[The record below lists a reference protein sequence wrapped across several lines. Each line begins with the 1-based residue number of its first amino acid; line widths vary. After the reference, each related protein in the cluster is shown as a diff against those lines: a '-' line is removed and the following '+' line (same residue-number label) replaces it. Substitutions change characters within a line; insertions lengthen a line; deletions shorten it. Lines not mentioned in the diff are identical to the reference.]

1 MIKSLKIRLIPNKTQ
16 EKLLYKSSNISR
28 FVYNWAIN
36 MQQENYKNGG
46 KFISDND
53 LRKLITQLKKDELKF
68 LNEVSNNVAKQAV
81 KDCCGAFKKFF
92 EIQKR
97 GEKYTKETLIRC
109 KKQNRKPELKDLNGY
124 PKFKSKKKNKLS
136 FYNDNCK
143 LKFKENKVLIEKV
156 GWIKCNEQLTNQK
169 FYNPRISH
177 DGKYWYLS
185 VGIDIKISKEGLTGE
200 IIGIDLGIKDLA
212 IVSTNKVYKNI
223 NKAKNVKSLKKKLK
237 RLQKQ
242 VSRKYNMNKEG
253 IRYQK
258 TANIVK
264 LEKKIRLLYRKLSNI
279 RNNHLHQ
286 VTTEI
291 VKTKPSQIQIEDLN
305 IKGMMKNKHL
315 SKAIQE
321 QCLSTFVNYLTYKC
335 EFYGITLVKIPRFYP
350 SSKRCNHCGNIKSDL
365 KLSDRMYKCQCGYI
379 EDRDLN
385 ASYNI
390 RDWNN

>member
-1 MIKSLKIRLIPNKTQ
+1 MIKSIKIRLKPNKTQ
-16 EKLLYKSSNISR
+16 EVLLYKSANISR
-28 FVYNWAIN
+28 FIYNWTLNKQI
-36 MQQENYKNGG
+36 ENYKDGG
-46 KFISDND
+46 KFISDNE
-53 LRKLITQLKKDELKF
+53 LRKSITQLKKEELMF

-81 KDCCGAFKKFF
+81 KDCCGAYKNFFSKKSKF
-92 EIQKR
+92 
-97 GEKYTKETLIRC
+97 
-109 KKQNRKPELKDLNGY
+109 
-124 PKFKSKKKNKLS
+124 PKFKSKKKSKLS

-143 LKFKENKVLIEKV
+143 LKFKEDKVLIEKI
-156 GWIKCNEQLTNQK
+156 GWVKCSESLTNQK
-169 FYNPRISH
+169 FYNPRISF
-177 DGKYWYLS
+177 DNKYWHLS
-185 VGIDIKISKEGLTGE
+185 VGIDIENLNEELTGE

-212 IVSTNKVYKNI
+212 IISINKVYKNI
-223 NKAKNVKSLKKKLK
+223 NKSKNVKSLKKKLK

-242 VSRKYNMNKEG
+242 VSRKYNINKEG
-253 IRYQK
+253 NRYQK

-264 LEKKIRLLYRKLSNI
+264 LEKQIRLLYRKLSNI

-305 IKGMMKNKHL
+305 IKGIMKNRHL

-335 EFYGITLVKIPRFYP
+335 EFYRITLVKIPRFYP

-365 KLSDRMYKCQCGYI
+365 KLSDRVYRCQCGYI

>member
-1 MIKSLKIRLIPNKTQ
+1 MIKSIKIRLIPTKSQ

-28 FVYNWAIN
+28 FIYNWTLN
-36 MQQENYKNGG
+36 KQQENYKNGG

-53 LRKLITQLKKDELKF
+53 LRKEITQLKKYELVF

-81 KDCCGAFKKFF
+81 KDACDAYKKFF
-92 EIQKR
+92 KCLS
-97 GEKYTKETLIRC
+97 K
-109 KKQNRKPELKDLNGY
+109 Y
-124 PKFKSKKKNKLS
+124 PKFKSKKKSKLS

-143 LKFKENKVLIEKV
+143 LKFKENKVLIEKI
-156 GWIKCNEQLTNQK
+156 GWIKCNEPLLNQK
-169 FYNPRISH
+169 FYNPRISY
-177 DGKYWYLS
+177 DNKYWHLS
-185 VGIDIKISKEGLTGE
+185 VGIDVENSKEELTEE

-223 NKAKNVKSLKKKLK
+223 NKSKNIKVIKKRLK

-242 VSRKYNMNKEG
+242 VSRKYYMNMEG
-253 IRYQK
+253 NRYQK
-258 TANIVK
+258 TENIVK
-264 LEKKIRLLYRKLSNI
+264 LEKKIRLSYRKLSNI

-305 IKGMMKNKHL
+305 IRGMMKNRHL

-335 EFYGITLVKIPRFYP
+335 EFYGITLVKIHRFYP
-350 SSKRCNHCGNIKSDL
+350 SSKRCNHCGNIKKDL
-365 KLSDRMYKCQCGYI
+365 KLSDRIYKCHCGYI
-379 EDRDLN
+379 ENRDLN